1 MKPIIKDID
10 TIPAVPTA
18 HHIGLKQVLL
28 SCGDTTSSV
37 TQIACTQL
45 LQGEQV
51 EEHVHE
57 TMDEHYLFEEG
68 VGVMT
73 IDGIDYDCKSGIYI
87 LVPAGCSHSLRAV
100 QNMKFFTL
108 GIAYD
113 K

>member
-1 MKPIIKDID
+1 MEPIIKDID
-10 TIPAVPTA
+10 TITAVPTA
-18 HHIGLKQVLL
+18 HHIGVKQVLL
-28 SCGDTTSSV
+28 SCSDTTSAV
-37 TQIACTQL
+37 TQIARTQL

-51 EEHVHE
+51 EEHVHK
-57 TMDEHYLFEEG
+57 TMDEHYLFQDG

-73 IDGIDYDCKSGIYI
+73 VDGISYECRSGIYF

-100 QNMKFFTL
+100 QNMTFFTL